1 MRQRIY
7 YKKLKPRKNIQQE
20 GLWIAQMI
28 AKMSKFWKASTKT
41 RQFWKEKVAMQW
53 DKEPTSSSYTSQE
66 TAKSLQKFVATKAPS
81 QKEVLK
87 VGKKNYS

>member
-1 MRQRIY
+1 
-7 YKKLKPRKNIQQE
+7 
-20 GLWIAQMI
+20 
-28 AKMSKFWKASTKT
+28 
-41 RQFWKEKVAMQW
+41 MQW

-87 VGKKNYS
+87 VGKKKTTAKSGLLLKLIKEGEKT